1 MQLMVTDLTRRK
13 LLNYTLSSTALL
25 PLTLLSGCK
34 DATKPVSKPVLIGC
48 CRTLQGH
55 FAAAVID
62 KYGELVHQFPLPAR
76 GHGIAL
82 QPNGTLAAI
91 FSRRPGQYIQI
102 VNYNNGATWSVRAA
116 DPHRYFYGHGV
127 FSADGRYLY
136 ATEGEALTS
145 RGIIGVYELIDGL
158 PKVAE
163 FNGVGIGPH
172 QMISVDEHT
181 LAVAVGGIH
190 TLGRVPQN
198 LASMQSA
205 LMYIDK
211 RTGEIV
217 DLAQLANKHLSI
229 RHLDVTADG
238 NVICGQQ
245 YKAKT
250 DITVP
255 LVAMHRRNQSLQPLF
270 GDDEQWQRF
279 NHYIS
284 SVVSLDNYVLA
295 TSPRGNCYG
304 IWNSNSR
311 ELLEIKPLADVSGA
325 TVINK
330 QWVLSSGSGN
340 IAHVSITRQSQY
352 NQTAIIWD
360 NHWCSIPVAKL
371 YHRNVT

>member
-1 MQLMVTDLTRRK
+1 MVTDLTRRK
-13 LLNYTLSSTALL
+13 LLNYALSSTALL
-25 PLTLLSGCK
+25 PLTVLSGCNDVRK
-34 DATKPVSKPVLIGC
+34 LHSDPALIGC
-48 CRTLQGH
+48 CRTSKGH
-55 FAAAVID
+55 FAVAVID
-62 KYGELVHQFPLPAR
+62 NYGELLHQFPLPAR

-82 QPNGTLAAI
+82 QPSGTLAAI

-102 VNYNNGATWSVRAA
+102 VDYKTGAIWSLRAA

-145 RGIIGVYELIDGL
+145 RGIIGVYELSNGL

-163 FNGVGIGPH
+163 FSGVGIGPH

-198 LASMQSA
+198 LSSMQSA
-205 LMYIDK
+205 LLYIDK
-211 RTGEIV
+211 QTGEII
-217 DLAQLANKHLSI
+217 DHAELANKHLSI

-238 NVICGQQ
+238 AVICGQQ
-245 YKAKT
+245 YKSQT
-250 DITVP
+250 DVIVP
-255 LVAMHRRNQSLQPLF
+255 LMATHRRNQSLQPLF
-270 GDDEQWQRF
+270 AEDEQWQRF

-284 SVVSLDNYVLA
+284 SVVTLDDYVLA

-325 TVINK
+325 AVTNK
-330 QWVLSSGSGN
+330 QWVLNSGSGS
-340 IAHVSITRQSQY
+340 IAYVSVTRQSKR
-352 NQTAIIWD
+352 NQTSIIWD
-360 NHWCSIPVAKL
+360 NHWCSIPAVKI
-371 YHRNVT
+371 